1 MNRKCKSRS
10 AARKEEDMT
19 LEDFKEVYEDATPE
33 KLLRLLV
40 DALDHKANER
50 VEYMKTENPE
60 VKEWCAGEVKAM
72 DERAEWIWGKLM
84 DFIKGPYGREPKK
97 PQLFTGL
104 WAAKHPGGL
113 VYKRDIAHALGNS
126 DQYPFS
132 LWEKDYMHLA
142 AQEAQT
148 ETLQAVTAAID
159 RCPVYEDQQDPDS
172 VSRFSLLTYLMG
184 KKERYGEEYRT
195 EDMLLDIQQFGITR
209 KRMEET

>member
-1 MNRKCKSRS
+1 
-10 AARKEEDMT
+10 MT

-50 VEYMKTENPE
+50 VEYMGTENQE

-97 PQLFTGL
+97 PQLFKGL
-104 WAAKHPGGL
+104 WNVKQTSGL
-113 VYKRDIAHALGNS
+113 CYFQDVLHAIGNS
-126 DQYPFS
+126 DQYPFD
-132 LWEKDYMHLA
+132 LWKKDYMHLA

-148 ETLQAVTAAID
+148 ETINAVVAALE
-159 RCPVYEDQQDPDS
+159 RVPKYEDQLDPDAIS
-172 VSRFSLLTYLMG
+172 KSALVDYLIG
-184 KKERYGEEYRT
+184 RIEEYGETYGVAE
-195 EDMLLDIQQFGITR
+195 MLLDIREFQIRR
-209 KRMEET
+209 KRKE